1 MSRAHGA
8 ETWAIDIEGIPK
20 AEEFLLELETTG
32 TRRILQR
39 VMKPAAAILKAAI
52 KFEAP
57 TGPNRKTGKYAHKG
71 GRMKSQVKYKAIRR
85 SYGLGYMVG
94 PFGKGTA
101 QRHLV
106 TAGHAL
112 SNGGRTRAN
121 PFVSRGFALGW
132 GTAES
137 TIDAN
142 LQAALDAEIM
152 GHGGNLEGVEG

>member
-1 MSRAHGA
+1 MSDFS
-8 ETWAIDIEGIPK
+8 IKIEGIK
-20 AEEFLLELETTG
+20 EAEAKLLELETHG

-39 VMKPAAAILKAAI
+39 AMKPGAAVLKGTV
-52 KFEAP
+52 KSQAP
-57 TGPNRKTGKYAHKG
+57 VGPGRKKGKYAHAG
-71 GRMKSQVKYKAIRR
+71 GLMKSRVRYKSIRKAF
-85 SYGLGYMVG
+85 GIGYIVG

-106 TAGHAL
+106 TAGHKL
-112 SNGGRTRAN
+112 PNGGRTRAN

-137 TIDAN
+137 TIGAN
-142 LQAALDAEIM
+142 LQAAVDAEIM